1 MSLENNTKHREIL
14 KRIFKELTQEQFE
27 LFEITCDRFQLDPLS
42 KQIYPVVRYDKKK
55 NEHVMCIQTSIDG
68 FRSIAERTEKY
79 SPGKDTQFSYD
90 EKGKLVAAKVYV
102 KKLTQDGTWHDIS
115 ATAFLKEYASTGTFW
130 ERFTHVMLEKC
141 AEARAL
147 RRAFPQLS
155 GLYTYDEMPENSDE
169 DKKPKIEKKAVEDTQ
184 KIFKIDKKISEEQIE
199 KMEKA
204 IGAYP
209 EIKNGLL
216 AICNVKNLKDI
227 TESQLKACQEYA
239 VEHIKKIKE
248 EKKEEIKNEN
258 N

>member
-1 MSLENNTKHREIL
+1 MSLENNTKHKEIL
-14 KRIFKELTQEQFE
+14 RKMFKELSEEQFE
-27 LFEITCDRFQLDPLS
+27 LFEITCERFKLDPLS
-42 KQIYPVVRYDKKK
+42 KQIYPVLRFDKKQGK
-55 NEHVMCIQTSIDG
+55 QVMCIQTSIDG

-90 EKGKLVAAKVYV
+90 EKGRLVAAKVYV

-115 ATAFLKEYASTGTFW
+115 ATAFLKEYASTGQFW

-155 GLYTYDEMPENSDE
+155 GLYTDDEMPESSDE
-169 DKKPKIEKKAVEDTQ
+169 DKKPRIEKKAVEE
-184 KIFKIDKKISEEQIE
+184 KVENNISAEQVE

-204 IGAYP
+204 LSAYP

-216 AICNVKNLKDI
+216 NICNVKKLEDI
-227 TESQLKACQEYA
+227 TESQLKACQAYA
-239 VEHIKKIKE
+239 QLHLKKVAEKQKPKE
-248 EKKEEIKNEN
+248 EVKDEN

>member
-1 MSLENNTKHREIL
+1 MSLEENTKQKEIL
-14 KRIFKELTQEQFE
+14 RKMFKFLSQEQFD
-27 LFEITCDRFQLDPLS
+27 LFELSCERFQLDPLNR
-42 KQIYPVVRYDKKK
+42 QIYPVLRGGT
-55 NEHVMCIQTSIDG
+55 MSIQTSIDG
-68 FRSIAERTEKY
+68 FRSIAERTERY
-79 SPGKDTQFSYD
+79 APGKDTNFSYD
-90 EKGKLVAAKVYV
+90 EKGSLLSATVYI
-102 KKLTQDGTWHDIS
+102 KKMTSDGTWHDIS
-115 ATAFLKEYASTGTFW
+115 ATAFLKEYYCKGIFW
-130 ERFTHVMLEKC
+130 DRFTHVMLEKC

-147 RRAFPQLS
+147 RRGFPQLS
-155 GLYTYDEMPENSDE
+155 GLYTDDEMP
-169 DKKPKIEKKAVEDTQ
+169 PIEDTQ
-184 KIFKIDKKISEEQIE
+184 KTFKIDKKISDEQIE

-239 VEHIKKIKE
+239 VEHLKKIKE